1 MTLKRLVRPLLALA
15 LALGISSTAVAAE
28 PAKQLRIGFQR
39 SGPLLVLKQWKT
51 LEKTLEPLGY
61 AVTWSEF
68 TSGPPL
74 LEAINVGS
82 IDFGT
87 TGDTPPLFAQAAG
100 ADLVYVGALSNPGT
114 TSAVLVPKDSPVK
127 TIADLK
133 GRKVAFVRGSNA
145 NNIII
150 RVLEKGGLT
159 FKDIQPVSL
168 SPADAR
174 AAFERGAIDAWVIWD
189 PYYALAEQS
198 GSARVLTNAAGIV
211 DSYSFY
217 LARRA
222 FADRNPGVITAVI
235 GEIARASEW
244 AAANPVDYAQL
255 QSKENG
261 IDLAIQTVAAK
272 REGRRIA
279 YIDDAIVAK
288 QQRIADDFHRLGLIP
303 KAITIRDIVWTP
315 PAAPPAAPKS

>member
-1 MTLKRLVRPLLALA
+1 MTLKTLFKPLLAVA
-15 LALGISSTAVAAE
+15 VALGIATTAVTAMAAD
-28 PAKQLRIGFQR
+28 PAKPLRIGFQR

-51 LEKTLEPLGY
+51 LEKALEPQGY
-61 AVTWSEF
+61 AVTWVEF
-68 TSGPPL
+68 TAGPPL
-74 LEAINVGS
+74 LEALNAGS

-100 ADLVYVGALSNPGT
+100 ADLVYVGALTNPGT
-114 TSAVLVPKDSPVK
+114 TSAVLVQKDGPIK

-133 GRKVAFVRGSNA
+133 GKRVAFVRGSNA

-174 AAFERGAIDAWVIWD
+174 AAFERGSVDAWAIWD
-189 PYYALAEQS
+189 PYYALAERS
-198 GSARVLTNAAGIV
+198 EKVRVLTNAAGIV

-222 FADRNPGVITAVI
+222 FANQSPQVISALI
-235 GEIARASEW
+235 GEIARVSEW
-244 AAANPVDYAQL
+244 GAANPADYAQVL
-255 QSKENG
+255 AKENG
-261 IDLAIQTVAAK
+261 LPLDVQTVAAK

-288 QQRIADDFHRLGLIP
+288 QQRIADDFHKLGLIP
-303 KAITIRDIVWTP
+303 KAITIRDVIWTP
-315 PAAPPAAPKS
+315 PAAPKS

>member
-1 MTLKRLVRPLLALA
+1 MTLTSFLKPLLAVA
-15 LALGISSTAVAAE
+15 VALGIAATATSATAAD

-39 SGPLLVLKQWKT
+39 SGPLLVLKQWKA
-51 LEKTLEPLGY
+51 LEKALEPQGY
-61 AVTWSEF
+61 AVTWVEF
-68 TSGPPL
+68 TAGPPL
-74 LEAINVGS
+74 LEALNAGS

-100 ADLVYVGALSNPGT
+100 ADLVYVGALTNPGT
-114 TSAVLVPKDSPVK
+114 TSAVLVQKDGPIK

-133 GRKVAFVRGSNA
+133 GKRVAFVRGSNA

-159 FKDIQPVSL
+159 FKDIQPVPL

-174 AAFERGAIDAWVIWD
+174 AAFERGSVDAWTIWD
-189 PYYALAEQS
+189 PYYALAERS
-198 GSARVLTNAAGIV
+198 DKVRVLTNAAGIV

-222 FADRNPGVITAVI
+222 FANQNPQVISAII
-235 GEIARASEW
+235 GEVARVSEW
-244 AAANPVDYAQL
+244 GAANPADYAQVL
-255 QSKENG
+255 AAENG
-261 IDLAIQTVAAK
+261 LPLDVQTVAAK

-288 QQRIADDFHRLGLIP
+288 QQRIADDFHKLGLIP
-303 KAITIRDIVWTP
+303 RAITIRDIIWTP
-315 PAAPPAAPKS
+315 PAAPKS